1 MRRKEIVSS
10 AMSHVHKGFGVV
22 RPYLHGPADLPAFL
36 QKTFNAVELERNED
50 GPTLLQIG
58 DSLLWIEAG
67 DLPPHVSPWV
77 GSIYVYVEDV
87 DTVYGRAIQLGAKS
101 ISPPEDKPYNERQA
115 GFVDAGGNTLVGL
128 DLQDTLSCVTSS
140 RPPNNGP
147 FKDSLFEHE

>member
-1 MRRKEIVSS
+1 MKKGKEIMSS

-22 RPYLHGPADLPAFL
+22 RPYLHGPADLPEFL

-77 GSIYVYVEDV
+77 GSTYVYVEDV
-87 DTVYGRAIQLGAKS
+87 DAVYGRAIQLGAKS
-101 ISPPEDKPYNERQA
+101 ISPPEDKPYNERQG
-115 GFVDAGGNTLVGL
+115 GFIDSGGNTWWVS
-128 DLQDTLSCVTSS
+128 TYKM
-140 RPPNNGP
+140 R
-147 FKDSLFEHE
+147 

>member
-77 GSIYVYVEDV
+77 GSIYVYVEDI
-87 DTVYGRAIQLGAKS
+87 DTVNGRAIQLEPRASPRQKISRTTSAKPDLS
-101 ISPPEDKPYNERQA
+101 IREVIR
-115 GFVDAGGNTLVGL
+115 GGSRLTRYA
-128 DLQDTLSCVTSS
+128 SCVTSS
-140 RPPNNGP
+140 RPPNNG
-147 FKDSLFEHE
+147 SSRREAC